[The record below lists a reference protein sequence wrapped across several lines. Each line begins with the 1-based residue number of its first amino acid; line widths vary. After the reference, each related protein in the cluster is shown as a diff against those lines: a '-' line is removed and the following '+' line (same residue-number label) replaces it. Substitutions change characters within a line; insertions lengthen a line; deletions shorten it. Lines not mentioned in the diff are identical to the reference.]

1 MFEEVFLSTYESI
14 HYCLLD
20 LHGQRAFSSGKIAG
34 KVLRNKS
41 DKALAKKQVVPIYSC
56 FFFPPLCYEL
66 DSIVCS
72 EMGRVG
78 FVGIVDDFGDG
89 KFLCAET

>member
-20 LHGQRAFSSGKIAG
+20 LHGQRAISSGKIAG

-41 DKALAKKQVVPIYSC
+41 DKALAKKQVVPIYS
-56 FFFPPLCYEL
+56 FFFFSLCYEL

-72 EMGRVG
+72 EMGEGWVCW
-78 FVGIVDDFGDG
+78 D
-89 KFLCAET
+89 CW

>member
-20 LHGQRAFSSGKIAG
+20 LHGQRAISSGKIAG

-56 FFFPPLCYEL
+56 FFFFSSLLRIRFNCMLRDGEGW
-66 DSIVCS
+66 VCW
-72 EMGRVG
+72 
-78 FVGIVDDFGDG
+78 D
-89 KFLCAET
+89 C

>member
-20 LHGQRAFSSGKIAG
+20 LHGQRAISSGKIAG

-41 DKALAKKQVVPIYSC
+41 DKALAKKQVVPI
-56 FFFPPLCYEL
+56 
-66 DSIVCS
+66 
-72 EMGRVG
+72 
-78 FVGIVDDFGDG
+78 
-89 KFLCAET
+89 